1 MSDLEVLDRCM
12 YFGAKQM
19 PPSCLSRWC
28 EIFLFLDLLKNIY
41 QNQSYDFA
49 KFERSEILW
58 VLDLRLDMWLDPD
71 WICNWVCE
79 EIQSQIH
86 SQIQSQIRYPKNHS
100 SRTLQSRNFGSNKSF
115 LANPKIKII
124 GIIEINTL
132 VAIVLRSYQP
142 QYEISEIPQF
152 FRVLAEALTWGLGQY
167 SES

>member
-1 MSDLEVLDRCM
+1 MGTGSATGFESGSVTGSLHR
-12 YFGAKQM
+12 
-19 PPSCLSRWC
+19 PS
-28 EIFLFLDLLKNIY
+28 Y
-41 QNQSYDFA
+41 
-49 KFERSEILW
+49 RSS
-58 VLDLRLDMWLDPD
+58 LDPVTCQVAD
-71 WICNWVCE
+71 PDPTNF
-79 EIQSQIH
+79 
-86 SQIQSQIRYPKNHS
+86 HS
-100 SRTLQSRNFGSNKSF
+100 SRTLQSRNFGSNKYF